1 MAITENAGIC
11 QIGKVGSAT
20 VLPAYDMIHLV
31 GKATIVFMDEAVF
44 ATISCAVGY
53 VGTDLLANVTGHGL
67 GSGEPSL

>member
-1 MAITENAGIC
+1 
-11 QIGKVGSAT
+11 
-20 VLPAYDMIHLV
+20 
-31 GKATIVFMDEAVF
+31 MDEAVF

>member
-1 MAITENAGIC
+1 MLST
-11 QIGKVGSAT
+11 
-20 VLPAYDMIHLV
+20 YDMIHLV
-31 GKATIVFMDEAVF
+31 RKATIVFMYQAVF